1 MPSPGGISV
10 FKKPLC
16 SVSVPL
22 NAVRKIWQVI
32 RYKGNMPQKWV
43 VPEIRTFLDF
53 QKNGVSD
60 KNVFLK
66 ELFTISPQQKC

>member
-1 MPSPGGISV
+1 MPAPGGISV

-22 NAVRKIWQVI
+22 NTVRKIWQVI

-43 VPEIRTFLDF
+43 VPEISTFLDF
-53 QKNGVSD
+53 QKNGISD

-66 ELFTISPQQKC
+66 ELFAISPQQKC